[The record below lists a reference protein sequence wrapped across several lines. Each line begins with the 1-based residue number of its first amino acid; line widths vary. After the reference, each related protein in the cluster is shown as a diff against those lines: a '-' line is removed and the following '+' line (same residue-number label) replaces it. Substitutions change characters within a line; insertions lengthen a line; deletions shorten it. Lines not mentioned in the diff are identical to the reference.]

1 MILAMSSKRNLFSLM
16 SHIKR
21 QLKQVFTFKKK
32 KKKKFPRQWWYT
44 PVIPECWKQRQ
55 MDLWFWDQPD
65 LQSEFQDSQIYTE
78 KPFLFLKYLFIL
90 FIWVHC
96 SCLQTHQKRAPD
108 LITDGCEPPC
118 GGWELN
124 SGPLE
129 EQSVLLTTEPSL
141 HSRETLS

>member
-55 MDLWFWDQPD
+55 MDL
-65 LQSEFQDSQIYTE
+65 
-78 KPFLFLKYLFIL
+78 
-90 FIWVHC
+90 
-96 SCLQTHQKRAPD
+96 
-108 LITDGCEPPC
+108 
-118 GGWELN
+118 
-124 SGPLE
+124 
-129 EQSVLLTTEPSL
+129 
-141 HSRETLS
+141 